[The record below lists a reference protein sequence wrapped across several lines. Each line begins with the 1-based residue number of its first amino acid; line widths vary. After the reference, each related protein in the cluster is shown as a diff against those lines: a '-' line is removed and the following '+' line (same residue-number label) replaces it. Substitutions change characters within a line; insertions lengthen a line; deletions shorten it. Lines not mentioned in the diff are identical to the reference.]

1 MNIKT
6 RLNNLINSC
15 DSFIEKNNKYLED
28 AVVSKKNHREKIFKN
43 NVSELLSTRKMILSL
58 LNRLK
63 SEPENMLNQINY
75 FNEWFFLSSKLIYNN
90 PEDYFFPFRFFHSS
104 FSAKLYID
112 VRTIWER
119 NKDIDEVLEF
129 LFKYVKKR
137 KFFEQIKSLF
147 ETIDKGSFNKNRSKF
162 VQEIK
167 DNFDKKNYLSST
179 LVTITQIEGLIWDFA
194 KFINSDEVKIYY
206 EKKSK
211 YYPYIWNEDNQSYF
225 QDNRMLTSVR
235 SLLLKT
241 RLQEI
246 ISFDLYSYLIS
257 EFYDDRNY
265 LSHGDILNRNLKSD
279 AISSLLC
286 LVAVLRF
293 LAKYDKKNDI
303 YISVKI

>member
-1 MNIKT
+1 MDIQTK
-6 RLNNLINSC
+6 LNNLKNSC
-15 DSFIEKNNKYLED
+15 DSFIDNNKRYLED
-28 AVVSKKNHREKIFKN
+28 VELNKKRHRVKIFEN
-43 NVSELLSTRKMILSL
+43 NASELLSTRKMITSL
-58 LNRLK
+58 LDRLK

-90 PEDYFFPFRFFHSS
+90 PEDYFFPFRFFQSS

-112 VRTIWER
+112 VKTIWER
-119 NKDIDEVLEF
+119 NNDIDETLEF

-137 KFFEQIKSLF
+137 KFFETIDSLF
-147 ETIDKGSFNKNRSKF
+147 EIIEKDSINRSRSKF

-167 DNFDKKNYLSST
+167 DNFNNKNYLSST
-179 LVTITQIEGLIWDFA
+179 LVTITQVEGLIWDFA

-211 YYPYIWNEDNQSYF
+211 YYPYFWNENDQSYSKG
-225 QDNRMLTSVR
+225 NHMLTSVR
-235 SLLLKT
+235 SLLLYT

-246 ISFDLYSYLIS
+246 SSFDLYSYLIY

-279 AISSLLC
+279 AILSLLC

-293 LAKYDKKNDI
+293 LAKYNKKNDI
-303 YISVKI
+303 YISVAI